1 MNKEK
6 AITKKEEK
14 PNLRAI
20 MTRED
25 VKDRFIDVLG
35 EMEANAYISSVLIAV
50 TQSKELQECNANSII
65 GCALRAATMRLSVDP
80 GMAQA
85 YLVPFKNRSKD
96 GSWTYNATLIIGW
109 KGLWHMAIR
118 TGEYRHLN
126 LTPIYDTDILVED
139 PLTGVHDLKRFNLPL
154 DLAKNQPKP
163 DSKNIVGYLLYF
175 ELMPKHQHARGLEK
189 SFYMTCEECE
199 EHGKK
204 YSKNYSSQSSVW
216 KTDPHAMYRKTV
228 VRMGLKYGYL
238 DPMDI
243 LSIETNDE
251 VSEPIVGEFIEGG
264 VSVESEPYSN
274 ENGEEASFEEKVKM
288 LGFNQNGERPF
299 SPEGLKKFI
308 DMSAKKFDGDT
319 VGDKKRNYLAG
330 IIDLCFAHNGA
341 EMDRHELCSFLTG
354 EPSTKKIADAYILAL
369 WDWLD
374 PTTNGDEIFIPG
386 SMAMKEA
393 NSALRFARKEN
404 GQQELFEGQ
413 SVE

>member
-1 MNKEK
+1 MNTKEEK
-6 AITKKEEK
+6 AIVKKDEK
-14 PNLRAI
+14 PNLRAL

-25 VKDRFIDVLG
+25 VKSRFIDVLG
-35 EMEANAYISSVLIAV
+35 EMQANAYISSVLIAV
-50 TQSKELQECNANSII
+50 TQSTELQKCNANSII

-85 YLVPFKNRSKD
+85 YLVPFRTKD
-96 GSWTYNATLIIGW
+96 GGSAATLIIGW
-109 KGLWHMAIR
+109 KGLWQMAIR

-126 LTPIYDTDILVED
+126 LTPVYDTDILTEN

-154 DLAKNQPKP
+154 DLAKDQPKP
-163 DSKNIVGYLLYF
+163 DSKKIVGYLLYF
-175 ELMPKHQHARGLEK
+175 ELMPKYPHIRGLEK

-204 YSKNYSSQSSVW
+204 YSKNYGSQNSVW
-216 KTDPHAMYRKTV
+216 KTDPHAMYSKTV

-251 VSEPIVGEFIEGG
+251 VSEPIVGDFIEGG
-264 VSVESEPYSN
+264 VSVESEPYFERSDDT
-274 ENGEEASFEEKVKM
+274 SFEEKVKT
-288 LGFNQNGERPF
+288 LGFDQDKERPF
-299 SPEGLKKFI
+299 SPESLKKFI
-308 DMSAKKFDGDT
+308 DMTAKKFDGDK

-341 EMDRHELCSFLTG
+341 EMDRHELCQFLTG
-354 EPSTKKIADAYILAL
+354 ESSTKKIADAYILSL

-374 PTTNGDEIFIPG
+374 PQENEDGIFSP
-386 SMAMKEA
+386 SVMATKEA
-393 NSALRFARKEN
+393 INALRFSRKKN
-404 GQQELFEGQ
+404 GQQELFDEK
-413 SVE
+413 EK